1 MNSMRMEMSP
11 RLQQTMKLAPRMI
24 QSMEILQLPIA
35 ELQERIETELQE
47 NPVLE
52 LREKA
57 PEVEEQ
63 DGDTAPA
70 DAFDPD
76 GPIVHDRDAELDF
89 KRLEELDKD
98 WDGHFNE
105 DHRLS
110 RGALA
115 ELGDKK
121 LDAMQ

>member
-47 NPVLE
+47 NVVLE
-52 LREKA
+52 RSEKA
-57 PEVEEQ
+57 PELDGPGESADPVVEE
-63 DGDTAPA
+63 
-70 DAFDPD
+70 AFDPD
-76 GPIVHDRDAELDF
+76 GPIVHDREGDLEF
-89 KRLEELDKD
+89 KRLEALDKD

-105 DHRLS
+105 EHRFSRAALS
-110 RGALA
+110 
-115 ELGDKK
+115 E
-121 LDAMQ
+121 